1 LPAPLKPPG
10 PPVAPRHATGKVRH
24 RVPAAARIRTFQRQ
38 VAHFRTVAPQI
49 DKLLSVEYRVRR
61 LLVVIAQ
68 PRIASPIVRPQIVM
82 Q

>member
-1 LPAPLKPPG
+1 MPPAKFVIEFLPPP
-10 PPVAPRHATGKVRH
+10 A
-24 RVPAAARIRTFQRQ
+24 IRTFQRQ